1 MSNQVDTSTINGRI
15 KGGATVKLDLSSNK
29 ENYPSNKENITPNK
43 KVPADEEFRLL

>member
-1 MSNQVDTSTINGRI
+1 MSNQIDNSTINGRI